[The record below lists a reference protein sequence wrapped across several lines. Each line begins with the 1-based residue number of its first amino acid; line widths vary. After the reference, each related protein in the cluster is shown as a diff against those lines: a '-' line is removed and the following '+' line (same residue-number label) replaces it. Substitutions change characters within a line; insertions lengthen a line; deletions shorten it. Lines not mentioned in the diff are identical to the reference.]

1 MTTQQH
7 DLDGLKA
14 LVTGATSGLG
24 RAIAFQ
30 LARDGAEVT
39 VHGRDAGRG
48 VQTVEEIQLQ
58 GGRAHFVAADLADAA
73 SIARFAKEV
82 GDIDILVNNA
92 GFSVWGPTETFA
104 LASFDAMFAA
114 NVRAPFFL
122 VAAFAPGMVAR
133 GTGSIIN
140 ISSMAGRL
148 GLAGGAAYGA
158 TKAALASFTQAWA
171 AEYSPRGI
179 RVNAVAPGP
188 IYTRPEARDLFD
200 SLGAATAMKRAA
212 DPPEIAEVV
221 AFLASPR
228 ASYMTGAIVGRRWRP
243 NRDLAIG
250 RHLMSQNTEA
260 RNKAIVL
267 EAFDI
272 LFNKR
277 DYGAAARF
285 WSPNYVQQQ
294 RTLSPVATVCSI

>member
-1 MTTQQH
+1 MMTTIQQR
-7 DLDGLKA
+7 DLHGLKA

-24 RAIAFQ
+24 RAIALQ
-30 LARDGAEVT
+30 LARDGADVT
-39 VHGRDAGRG
+39 VHGRDAARG
-48 VQTVEEIQLQ
+48 VQTVEEIQMQ
-58 GGRAHFVAADLADAA
+58 GGRARFVAADINDVA
-73 SIARFAKEV
+73 SVTRLAKEV

-92 GFSVWGPTETFA
+92 GFAVWGPTETFE

-122 VAAFAPGMVAR
+122 VSVLAPGMVAR
-133 GTGSIIN
+133 RTGSIIN
-140 ISSMAGRL
+140 IGSMAGRL

-171 AEYSPRGI
+171 AEYGPHGV

-188 IYTRPEARDLFD
+188 IYTRPEARELFD

-228 ASYMTGAIVGRRWRP
+228 ASYMTGAIVAVDGGRT
-243 NRDLAIG
+243 AI
-250 RHLMSQNTEA
+250 
-260 RNKAIVL
+260 
-267 EAFDI
+267 
-272 LFNKR
+272 
-277 DYGAAARF
+277 
-285 WSPNYVQQQ
+285 
-294 RTLSPVATVCSI
+294 

>member
-1 MTTQQH
+1 MMTSQQR
-7 DLDGLKA
+7 DLVGLKA

-24 RAIAFQ
+24 RAIASQ
-30 LARDGAEVT
+30 LARDGADVI
-39 VHGRDAGRG
+39 VHGRDAARG
-48 VQTVEEIQLQ
+48 AQTVEAIHSQ
-58 GGRAHFVAADLADAA
+58 GGSAHYVGTDLGDAA
-73 SIARFAKEV
+73 SIAGFAKEV
-82 GDIDILVNNA
+82 GDVDILVNNA

-114 NVRAPFFL
+114 NVRAPFLL
-122 VAAFAPGMVAR
+122 VAAFAPGMAAR

-140 ISSMAGRL
+140 ISMAGRL

-188 IYTRPEARDLFD
+188 IYTRPEARELFD

-228 ASYMTGAIVGRRWRP
+228 ASYMTGAIVAVDGGRT
-243 NRDLAIG
+243 AI
-250 RHLMSQNTEA
+250 
-260 RNKAIVL
+260 
-267 EAFDI
+267 
-272 LFNKR
+272 
-277 DYGAAARF
+277 
-285 WSPNYVQQQ
+285 
-294 RTLSPVATVCSI
+294 

>member
-1 MTTQQH
+1 MMTTQQH

-39 VHGRDAGRG
+39 VHGRDAGRE

-58 GGRAHFVAADLADAA
+58 GGTARFVGADLADAT
-73 SIARFAKEV
+73 SIARLAKEV

-114 NVRAPFFL
+114 NVRAAFFL
-122 VAAFAPGMVAR
+122 VSAFAPGMVAR

-148 GLAGGAAYGA
+148 GLTGAAAYGA

-171 AEYSPRGI
+171 AEYSARGI

-188 IYTRPEARDLFD
+188 IYTRPEARERFD
-200 SLGAATAMKRAA
+200 SIGATTAMKRAA
-212 DPPEIAEVV
+212 DPAEIAEVV

-228 ASYMTGAIVGRRWRP
+228 ASYVTGA
-243 NRDLAIG
+243 
-250 RHLMSQNTEA
+250 
-260 RNKAIVL
+260 
-267 EAFDI
+267 
-272 LFNKR
+272 
-277 DYGAAARF
+277 
-285 WSPNYVQQQ
+285 
-294 RTLSPVATVCSI
+294 

>member
-1 MTTQQH
+1 MMTATQQR
-7 DLDGLKA
+7 DLHGLKA

-30 LARDGAEVT
+30 LARDGADVT

-58 GGRAHFVAADLADAA
+58 GGRARFVAADLADAT

-92 GFSVWGPTETFA
+92 GFSVWGPTETFEI
-104 LASFDAMFAA
+104 ASFDAIFAA

-148 GLAGGAAYGA
+148 GLTGGAAYGA
-158 TKAALASFTQAWA
+158 TKAALASFTRG
-171 AEYSPRGI
+171 PRRGSCST
-179 RVNAVAPGP
+179 RSAPP
-188 IYTRPEARDLFD
+188 RP
-200 SLGAATAMKRAA
+200 
-212 DPPEIAEVV
+212 
-221 AFLASPR
+221 
-228 ASYMTGAIVGRRWRP
+228 
-243 NRDLAIG
+243 
-250 RHLMSQNTEA
+250 
-260 RNKAIVL
+260 
-267 EAFDI
+267 
-272 LFNKR
+272 
-277 DYGAAARF
+277 
-285 WSPNYVQQQ
+285 
-294 RTLSPVATVCSI
+294 